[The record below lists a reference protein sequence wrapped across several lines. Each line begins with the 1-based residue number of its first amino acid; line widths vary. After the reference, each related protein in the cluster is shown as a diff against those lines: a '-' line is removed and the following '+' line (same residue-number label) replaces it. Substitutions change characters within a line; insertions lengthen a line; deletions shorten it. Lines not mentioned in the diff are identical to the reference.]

1 MKIAQAK
8 FSLENYDILKEIHYI
23 LRRQV
28 AYLIEITH
36 LNSQNE
42 AL

>member
-8 FSLENYDILKEIHYI
+8 FSLENHDILKEIHYF
-23 LRRQV
+23 LRQNV
-28 AYLIEITH
+28 AYLIEVTH